1 MSDDMRYR
9 SRTEIM
15 SQILEIANIESGGG
29 AGRITKTKIM
39 YEGFLSYA
47 QLKEYLMIL
56 TGNDL
61 LGYDLDTQSFKTTEK
76 GRRFL
81 ETYNQIDEL
90 VKAQI

>member
-1 MSDDMRYR
+1 MRYR
-9 SRTEIM
+9 SRTEII
-15 SQILEIANIESGGG
+15 SQILEIANTESGEGVI
-29 AGRITKTKIM
+29 RITKTKIM
-39 YEGFLSYA
+39 YEAFLSYA

-61 LGYDLDTQSFKTTEK
+61 LDYDLDTKSFKTTDK

-90 VKAQI
+90 VKTQI